1 MQREEGADADPF
13 ILLSFGPLRFSRSLT
28 SHPPGGDVLCTL
40 PSCAGRALC
49 TCSRGTCPA
58 PCVGLH
64 AAALDQH
71 GWTELFRERVRPLDQ
86 TIMFLSHNA
95 YFRTVGAQ
103 QFQLLVDT
111 GSYESLLLHCFAS
124 PHATHNAGQI
134 HG

>member
-1 MQREEGADADPF
+1 MLGEKGADADPF
-13 ILLSFGPLRFSRSLT
+13 ILLPSGPLRFSRSLT
-28 SHPPGGDVLCTL
+28 FHPPGGDVLCTL
-40 PSCAGRALC
+40 LSCAGRALC

-71 GWTELFRERVRPLDQ
+71 GWTELFRERVRPLEQ
-86 TIMFLSHNA
+86 TTIFFSNSSL
-95 YFRTVGAQ
+95 RTVGTQ

-111 GSYESLLLHCFAS
+111 GSYESLLLPCFAS